1 MYELSRVRLH
11 TVGPRG
17 ARYQDVTLDMRDVG
31 PVVGSSFP
39 ALGPEA
45 PGDRPR
51 RPSPATVL
59 FLENGGGKTV
69 LVKLIFSVMLP
80 GKRQVVATSSTRALE
95 KFVLADD
102 LAHVALEWLD
112 AKSGQLLV
120 TGKVSEWQGH
130 VVSADPRRFTER
142 WYSFRPTPAFGL
154 SDLPFT
160 QDGRLVSLSGFR
172 DRMAEQQRAN
182 PLLQF
187 VWEKGRGDW
196 TGHLEGLRLDPELFA
211 YQRKMN
217 PGEGEAADAFTFKT
231 DEAFVD
237 WLLTAIIPDEEPE
250 SLGEVVTGYA
260 RKLATRGELMA
271 ERDFVEGAL
280 ERLGPLAHACR
291 ERAAATDIH
300 RDARGYAERLV
311 LALAARHKQEAER
324 LGLLQG
330 QLADIDARERT
341 CDQEVRRL
349 NAVALELSRLV
360 AGLRWEAASRER
372 RQLERH
378 RDDARGLLSAWHATS
393 TLVRYH
399 AAHEKA
405 AGIRLI
411 VEQQE
416 VEAKPALC
424 ARDLAAE
431 RFARGLLAVAAA
443 ADAAASDADTR
454 ASELG
459 DAITQAG
466 DEERAAIRDAEAAN
480 AKIEHATKAL
490 DTVQEAVRGA
500 VAAGMLAGDDESVA
514 EAAGTADEAARDAEA
529 LAASALTRSSELAA
543 EREEAAAELDVA
555 REDEKAKSDA
565 ARTLDAELSQA
576 RRVAGELC
584 RISRLADLLGSED
597 IILDSDTPVLLDL
610 LTVAI
615 GAAEQEQA
623 ELRSAAAVDDRVL
636 EALGS
641 GGLLPPGEAIVA
653 ALDVLAR
660 KNIIGWS
667 GWRYLASIR
676 ADERDTIL
684 ARYPHLVDG
693 IVLNSGK
700 DLDRAR
706 EQLTAARLLPGTII
720 AVGTSAAITA
730 ADAPDPAGVAFI
742 VPPNPAM
749 YDEERAE
756 EERLKIQSRQDAR
769 SAHLQELGVD
779 VERDRDLHS
788 RLAQWR
794 RAYPPGRADVLVS
807 GHEHAVSELRTAQ
820 EALQRKRDAHGKLA
834 AAEKELRQQLPRLH
848 ERAKHVRAKAA
859 KLAALAAECAKISGW
874 QETIRSA
881 KTEVTRADKEAEA
894 ARAKSK
900 EVSRRQLAAHRE
912 ADSHRRT
919 ASDCRAQLAE
929 VTGAGAVHAAVEPPD
944 EPLESL
950 RSAFKAAQAAYE
962 KVEVGADLRADL
974 GRAEDAESSAWADA
988 ERVEH
993 DIRQRA
999 EELLRTPDGTD
1010 AGARDAATARV
1021 RELADAL
1028 DEQVTAAVEEVG
1040 SLKQAYDSY
1049 QPQERSLEPYGRPR
1063 DIPHGEEL
1071 IARATADRDSARKA
1085 LEETQE
1091 RKNALGREVTGTERR
1106 MSDFGAI
1113 GESLAAIVTPE
1124 ADHAAEAFIG
1134 TIDDA
1139 RAMRDSARETLNEA
1153 TRLLEEATRQVRSA
1167 ADSLAQHATDERFE
1181 KVAAPVKRHMIAT
1194 DRERL
1199 PEFAEQWESALRP
1212 RFRVLTDELQ
1222 QIERHRTAIIER
1234 LQGMVA
1240 HALGRLRAAQRAS
1253 RLPAGLGDWSGLEFL
1268 RIGFTQ
1274 PEEAVMA
1281 ERLGQVVDEAVMKS
1295 ANQERTATKRDGL
1308 SLVLN
1313 GVRASFRPKGVRV
1326 DMLKPDAVLRDER
1339 VRVAEISEV
1348 FSGGQLL
1355 TAAIILYCTM
1365 AWLRASE
1372 RGHAQ
1377 RPHAGVLFLDNPI
1390 GRASAGYLL
1399 ELQMAVASTL
1409 RVQFVYTTGLFDTNA
1424 LSVFPLIIRLRN
1436 DADLR
1441 AGMKYLSVDEEIR
1454 ARLPAGPS
1462 DGTGFLTAG
1471 RLFVRPGAPTV

>member
-17 ARYQDVTLDMRDVG
+17 ARYQDVTLDLRGAG
-31 PVVGSSFP
+31 PAAGSSLP
-39 ALGPEA
+39 AA
-45 PGDRPR
+45 GDRPR

-80 GKRQVVATSSTRALE
+80 GRRQVVATSSTRALQ

-102 LAHVALEWLD
+102 VAHVTLEWLD

-130 VVSADPRRFTER
+130 AVSADPRKFTER
-142 WYSFRPTPAFGL
+142 WYSFRPAPDFGL

-160 QDGRLVSLSGFR
+160 QDGRLVTLGGFYE
-172 DRMAEQQRAN
+172 RMAERQRAN
-182 PLLQF
+182 PALQF

-196 TGHLEGLRLDPELFA
+196 TEHLEGLHLDPELFA

-217 PGEGEAADAFTFKT
+217 AGEGEAADAFTFKT
-231 DEAFVD
+231 DEAFID

-250 SLGEVVTGYA
+250 SLGEVVTGYG
-260 RKLATRGELMA
+260 RKLAMRGDLMA

-280 ERLGPLAHACR
+280 DRLGPLAHAAR
-291 ERAAATDIH
+291 ERAAAIDIH
-300 RDARGYAERLV
+300 KDARGDAQRLA
-311 LALAARHKQEAER
+311 LALAARHDQEAETLR
-324 LGLLQG
+324 LLNG
-330 QLADIDARERT
+330 QLADVEARERT

-349 NAVALELSRLV
+349 NAVVLELSRLV
-360 AGLRWEAASRER
+360 AGLRWEAATQER
-372 RQLERH
+372 TQLERQ
-378 RDDARGLLSAWHATS
+378 RDDARKLLSAWLATNS
-393 TLVRYH
+393 LVRYH
-399 AAHEKA
+399 AAREKA

-416 VEAKPALC
+416 VKAKPALH
-424 ARDLAAE
+424 ARDLAAA

-443 ADAAASDADTR
+443 ADAAASSADTR
-454 ASELG
+454 AGEL
-459 DAITQAG
+459 DEAITHTG
-466 DEERAAIRDAEAAN
+466 DKERAAIRDAEAAN
-480 AKIEHATKAL
+480 AQIEQATQAIAA
-490 DTVQEAVRGA
+490 VQEAVRAA
-500 VAAGMLAGDDESVA
+500 VATGLLADYDEVVA
-514 EAAGTADEAARDAEA
+514 EAASMAEADAGDAESE
-529 LAASALTRSSELAA
+529 ASAALTRSGELAA
-543 EREEAAAELDVA
+543 GREEAAAELDAA
-555 REDEKAKSDA
+555 REDEKAKADT
-565 ARTLDAELSQA
+565 ARALSADLTEARRGASELS
-576 RRVAGELC
+576 RN
-584 RISRLADLLGSED
+584 SRLADLLGSED
-597 IILDSDTPVLLDL
+597 VILDSDMPTLLDV

-623 ELRSAAAVDDRVL
+623 ELRGTAAADERVL

-641 GGLLPPGEAIVA
+641 GGLLPPSNEIVA
-653 ALDVLAR
+653 ALDVLADR
-660 KNIIGWS
+660 NIIGWS

-676 ADERDTIL
+676 ADERDAVL

-693 IVLNSGK
+693 IVLNSSK

-706 EQLTAARLLPGTII
+706 EELTAARLLPGTII
-720 AVGTSAAITA
+720 AVGTSTAITA
-730 ADAPDPAGVAFI
+730 ADAPHPAGVAFI

-749 YDEERAE
+749 YDEEQAKQ
-756 EERLKIQSRQDAR
+756 ERLKIQIRQEAR
-769 SAHLQELGVD
+769 SGRLQELGTEVA
-779 VERDRDLHS
+779 RDRDLHS
-788 RLAQWR
+788 RLTQWG
-794 RAYPPGRADVLVS
+794 RAYPPGRVDKLASD
-807 GHEHAVSELRTAQ
+807 HEHAASELHRAQ
-820 EALQRKRDAHGKLA
+820 EALQGKQDSHGKLT
-834 AAEKELRQQLPRLH
+834 AAEKELRRQLPRMH
-848 ERAKHVRAKAA
+848 ECARQARAKAA
-859 KLAALAAECAKISGW
+859 QLAALAAECVKVPRW
-874 QETIRSA
+874 EETIRTA
-881 KTEVTRADKEAEA
+881 RAEITRADKEAEA
-894 ARAKSK
+894 ARAKAR
-900 EVSRRQLAAHRE
+900 ELTRQQLAAHRE

-919 ASDCRAQLAE
+919 VADCRDQLAE
-929 VTGAGAVHAAVEPPD
+929 VTGAGAVDMAVEPPD

-950 RSAFKAAQAAYE
+950 RAAFKAAQAAYE
-962 KVEVGADLRADL
+962 KVEVGADLLAEL
-974 GRAEDAESSAWADA
+974 GRAEDAESGARADI
-988 ERVEH
+988 ERLEH
-993 DIRQRA
+993 DIRQLA
-999 EELLRTPDGTD
+999 EELLRTPDGTS
-1010 AGARDAATARV
+1010 AGARDAATARAGA
-1021 RELADAL
+1021 LADGL
-1028 DEQVTAAVEEVG
+1028 DYQVTAAVEEVAR
-1040 SLKQAYDSY
+1040 LKQVYDSY

-1071 IARATADRDSARKA
+1071 IASATADRDGARKA
-1085 LEETQE
+1085 FEDAQG
-1091 RKNALGREVTGTERR
+1091 RKEALTREAARTDRL
-1106 MSDFGAI
+1106 MNDFGAV

-1124 ADHAAEAFIG
+1124 PGNAAGAFPG

-1139 RAMRDSARETLNEA
+1139 RTTRDSVRETLNEA
-1153 TRLLEEATRQVRSA
+1153 ARLLEDATRQVRTA
-1167 ADSLAQHATDERFE
+1167 ADALAQHATDERFE
-1181 KVAAPVKRHMIAT
+1181 KAAAPIRRHMIAT

-1199 PEFAEQWESALRP
+1199 PDFAEQWESALRP
-1212 RFRVLTDELQ
+1212 RFRVLTDELH
-1222 QIERHRTAIIER
+1222 QIERHRSAIIER
-1234 LQGMVA
+1234 LQGMVT

-1274 PEEAVMA
+1274 PEEAVLA
-1281 ERLGQVVDEAVMKS
+1281 ERLGQVLDEAVVKS
-1295 ANQERTATKRDGL
+1295 ADQERTATKRDGL

-1372 RGHAQ
+1372 RGYAQ

-1399 ELQMAVASTL
+1399 ELQIAVADKL
-1409 RVQFVYTTGLFDTNA
+1409 GVQLIYTTGLFDTNA

-1441 AGMKYLSVDEEIR
+1441 AGMKYLRVDEEMR
-1454 ARLPAGPS
+1454 ARLPAEPS
-1462 DGTGFLTAG
+1462 DGTGVLTAS
-1471 RLFVRPGAPTV
+1471 RLFVRPGAQTA